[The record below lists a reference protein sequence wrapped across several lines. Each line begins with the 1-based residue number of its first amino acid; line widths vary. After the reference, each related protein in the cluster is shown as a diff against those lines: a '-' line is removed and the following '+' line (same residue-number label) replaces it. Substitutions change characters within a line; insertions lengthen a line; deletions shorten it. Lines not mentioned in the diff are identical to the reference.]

1 MECFGDAPA
10 RHRSGREFLITG
22 HTTES
27 ASASDAVTQQPSP
40 AAVQPLTRLNEDTI
54 AGLAMLLVSAAGFIL
69 TFGFDEVPAIL
80 SQNVPPTFFPRVVLT
95 TTALLSILLLIQ
107 GVRRKEPKKAPVPPI
122 VFATAGVIAVAVLL
136 LETLGVFTVIFL
148 ACVVL
153 PLLWGERRIRDV
165 LLFAALTPI
174 AIYLLFVHFLQLRFP
189 PGILDFIF

>member
-1 MECFGDAPA
+1 
-10 RHRSGREFLITG
+10 
-22 HTTES
+22 
-27 ASASDAVTQQPSP
+27 
-40 AAVQPLTRLNEDTI
+40 
-54 AGLAMLLVSAAGFIL
+54 MLLVSAAGFVL

-95 TTALLSILLLIQ
+95 TMALLSILLLLQ
-107 GVRRKEPKKAPVPPI
+107 GARRKEPKKAPVPPI
-122 VFATAGVIAVAVLL
+122 VFATAGVIAAAVLL

-165 LLFAALTPI
+165 LLFAALMPV